1 MAPFMLILTSD
12 EKYYPVFWKVVRAWA
27 FFLIYGMGFRLKV
40 EKEQEIDRNKSYMFC
55 ANHASF

>member
-1 MAPFMLILTSD
+1 MLILTSD

-40 EKEQEIDRNKSYMFC
+40 EKEQEID
-55 ANHASF
+55 